1 MNKKILVCG
10 GRDYNNRSMVFKTL
24 DKICYERDWITEK
37 DEHGNYL
44 PNVIIVNGA
53 AKGADYWSTEWA
65 VVNWT
70 RLKEYPANWQLYGRA
85 AGHIRNKEMLLECPD
100 LVVAFPG
107 GKGTANMVKIA
118 KKAGIE
124 VIEINE

>member
-1 MNKKILVCG
+1 MIKKILVCG
-10 GRDYNNRSMVFKTL
+10 GRNYNNRARIFQVL
-24 DKICYERDWITEK
+24 DDVCYDRGWITEK
-37 DEHGNYL
+37 DGNGNYL
-44 PNVIIVNGA
+44 PNVTIINGA

-70 RLKEYPANWQLYGRA
+70 GLKEYPANWELYGRP
-85 AGHIRNKEMLLECPD
+85 AGHIRNKEMLLEAPD

-107 GKGTANMVKIA
+107 GKGTAHMVKIA
-118 KKAGIE
+118 KAAGIE